1 MLWYNNAQGGGII
14 LNQSGLFFKKKKIHM
29 RIKFFLIALAVFLI
43 GVSSIFLL
51 YGWFM
56 QKQERVLAGTART
69 AFPYNDYSI
78 DELNTMYPQYVNEN
92 VKTTQ
97 TPEETYEKF
106 REALRKGDLDGAV
119 SCCFRQGDQ
128 EKIREGLAK
137 VEAKELLDNMIN
149 DLNELKISYKM
160 DLDNESRA
168 TYYYSSARGDKE
180 LGSSIDFIKNSQG
193 VWLIESL

>member
-43 GVSSIFLL
+43 GVASIFLL

-56 QKQERVLAGTART
+56 QKQERVLAGTAR
-69 AFPYNDYSI
+69 AEFPYNDYSI
-78 DELNTMYPQYVNEN
+78 DELNKMYPQYANEN

-97 TPEETYEKF
+97 TPEETYDKF
-106 REALRKGDLDGAV
+106 RAALK
-119 SCCFRQGDQ
+119 
-128 EKIREGLAK
+128 
-137 VEAKELLDNMIN
+137 
-149 DLNELKISYKM
+149 
-160 DLDNESRA
+160 
-168 TYYYSSARGDKE
+168 RGDIGGAEEILFYRYKSQYHE
-180 LGSSIDFIKNSQG
+180 IFVKAKQNNNIESLYSKLNDIKKINCTETNCEYIIINSDKTVNFIKNSQG